1 MKTTLFTLLMMVLFA
16 AACNSGAKTGKPM
29 EDAPAVVSADTTAK
43 AAESAKNSTD
53 SLVNAAPDTIRAK

>member
-1 MKTTLFTLLMMVLFA
+1 
-16 AACNSGAKTGKPM
+16 
-29 EDAPAVVSADTTAK
+29 VSADTTAK